1 MTTVYKISTAG
12 VIGSAGEQFV
22 YSQWIEDAAGTT
34 TVAEAA
40 AAMAPAVAAMLGQAI
55 ASSSPAAT
63 LGDLFPD
70 TVQWTTV
77 SAREW
82 NITTNKQIGA
92 PGEETLIA
100 QVGSGAGAF
109 AFTNQTAFAVSVRT
123 GTTGRRR
130 WNRFF
135 LPPMITTAREAED
148 NVYLSVA
155 QALSDWLTAWNDT
168 LRAGS
173 PAFHLVKYSPA
184 AASIALLD
192 STYIGTRFDT
202 QRRRA
207 NQIDEVR
214 VQDAFTYA

>member
-1 MTTVYKISTAG
+1 MTTLYKISTSG
-12 VIGSAGEQFV
+12 VIGSTPEEFV
-22 YSQWIEDAAGTT
+22 YSQWIEDSTGLT
-34 TVAEAA
+34 TVGEAA
-40 AAMAPAVAAMLGQAI
+40 AAMAPAVAAMLAQTI

-70 TVQWTTV
+70 TVAWTKV

-82 NITTNKQIGA
+82 NPLTNKQ
-92 PGEETLIA
+92 
-100 QVGSGAGAF
+100 VGSPGDEVLTDVAGAGAGAF

-130 WNRFF
+130 WNRFY

-184 AASIALLD
+184 AAATALLD
-192 STYIGTRFDT
+192 STYIGTRFDVI
-202 QRRRA
+202 RRRA
-207 NQIDEVR
+207 NQITEVR
-214 VQDAFTYA
+214 VQDPFTYS